1 MRGEAEEVQRGWE
14 LNAAVASPTDVIAPD
29 GIYILFNFKAS
40 YFYVYTSLILLD
52 GGHIQFRDEFLY
64 YYIMIK

>member
-1 MRGEAEEVQRGWE
+1 MRGGSEEVQRDWE
-14 LNAAVASPTDVIAPD
+14 LNAAVVSPTDVIAPD

-40 YFYVYTSLILLD
+40 YFYIYTFLILLD
-52 GGHIQFRDEFLY
+52 GGHIQFGDEFLY